1 MHLGKKQMKISHLKS
16 STCEGGG
23 GRSLKCQPISVFMEK
38 REMKTLVIELKCK
51 GCFWLQDMGQKL
63 GLNKAQV

>member
-1 MHLGKKQMKISHLKS
+1 MHLGKKQRKISHLKS

-38 REMKTLVIELKCK
+38 K
-51 GCFWLQDMGQKL
+51 GNKNITNLIKVQRMFLATRHGQEAGPK
-63 GLNKAQV
+63 